1 MRRNVVSR
9 KGSMA
14 RAMRWRMAGYGEM
27 AEENPWEKKRSMRGM
42 RLEKKATVSISE
54 GVGSMVRSKL
64 VGAGDISK

>member
-1 MRRNVVSR
+1 
-9 KGSMA
+9 MA